1 VKRAAILCPGRGSYT
16 EKTLRSLPLRGA
28 PGHDL
33 VERADALR
41 RARNLPSLAELDN
54 AARFESATHLAPAN
68 VASLIW
74 LVSMIDAER
83 AAEEDS
89 IVCVA
94 GNSMGWYTAL
104 AVAGALDFDDGFR
117 LVQEMAELQ
126 AEQQK
131 AEGGGQVI
139 YPVVDEQWKRDAKLE
154 DVVHAA
160 IESSDGASRRSIRL
174 GGYEVLAG
182 SEAGIAHLL
191 RALPKTKLGQNLYP
205 FRLMQHGP
213 YHTPLAAPVAARARA
228 KLADLRFRAP
238 KTTIVDGRGARFTPW
253 STDPRELANYT
264 LGAQIVET
272 FDFTSSVRVALREQ
286 APDRLVCPGPG
297 NTLGGVC
304 GQILVEEGWR
314 GIRSRE
320 DFDRVQAGE
329 DPILVSMR
337 R

>member
-1 VKRAAILCPGRGSYT
+1 MKRAAILCPGRGSYT
-16 EKTLRSLPLRGA
+16 EKTLRSLPAEGT
-28 PGHDL
+28 PGHEL
-33 VERADALR
+33 VRRADELR
-41 RARNLPSLAELDN
+41 RARGLPTLSELD
-54 AARFESATHLAPAN
+54 AAERFEPSKHLAPAN
-68 VASLIW
+68 VSALIW

-83 AAEEDS
+83 AAEEDT

-126 AEQQK
+126 TEQQK
-131 AEGGGQVI
+131 AEGGGQI
-139 YPVVDEQWKRDAKLE
+139 LYPVVDERWKRDARLE
-154 DVVHAA
+154 ETVRSAL
-160 IESSDGASRRSIRL
+160 ESSGGSARLSIRL

-182 SEAGIAHLL
+182 TEAGIAHLL
-191 RALPKTKLGQNLYP
+191 RVLPKTKLGSNLYP

-213 YHTPLAAPVAARARA
+213 YHTPLLEPVARKARER
-228 KLADLRFRAP
+228 LRDLRFRAP
-238 KTTIVDGRGARFTPW
+238 RTTLVDGRGARFTPW
-253 STDPRELANYT
+253 STDPAELSDYT
-264 LGAQIVET
+264 LGAQVVET
-272 FDFTSSVRVALREQ
+272 FDFTASVRVALREH

-297 NTLGGVC
+297 NTLGGVT

-314 GIRSRE
+314 GIGSRE
-320 DFDRVQAGE
+320 DFDRIQSGE

>member
-1 VKRAAILCPGRGSYT
+1 MKRAAILCPGRGAYT

-28 PGHDL
+28 PGHDF

-41 RARNLPSLAELDN
+41 GARGLPSLAELDS
-54 AARFESATHLAPAN
+54 ASRFESATHLAPAN
-68 VASLIW
+68 VSSLIW
-74 LVSMIDAER
+74 LVSMIDAAR
-83 AAEEDS
+83 AAEEDA

-126 AEQQK
+126 TEQQK

-139 YPVVDEQWKRDAKLE
+139 YPVVDERWTRDPKLE
-154 DVVHAA
+154 DVVRAA
-160 IESSDGASRRSIRL
+160 LETSDGAARSSIRL

-182 SEAGIAHLL
+182 TEAGIAHLL
-191 RALPKTKLGQNLYP
+191 RVLPKTKLGQNLYP

-213 YHTPLAAPVAARARA
+213 YHTPFAAPVAERARAR
-228 KLADLRFRAP
+228 LADLRFRAP
-238 KTTIVDGRGARFTPW
+238 RTTLVDGRGARFTPW
-253 STDPRELANYT
+253 STDPRELAEYT
-264 LGAQIVET
+264 LSAQIVEP
-272 FDFTSSVRVALREQ
+272 FDFTASVRVALREH

-304 GQILVEEGWR
+304 GQILVLEGWR

-329 DPILVSMR
+329 DPVLVSMR

>member
-16 EKTLRSLPLRGA
+16 EKTLRSLPDR
-28 PGHDL
+28 HEL
-33 VERADALR
+33 VERADGLR
-41 RARNLPSLAELDN
+41 RARGLPSLAELDR
-54 AARFESATHLAPAN
+54 AERFEPAKHLAPAN
-68 VASLIW
+68 VSAMIW
-74 LVSMIDAER
+74 LVSMIDAAR
-83 AAEEDS
+83 AAEEDA

-139 YPVVDEQWKRDAKLE
+139 YPVVDDRWKRDPKLE
-154 DVVHAA
+154 ETVRAA
-160 IESSDGASRRSIRL
+160 VESSDGAARYSIRL

-213 YHTPLAAPVAARARA
+213 YHTPFAAPVAERARAR
-228 KLADLRFRAP
+228 LVDLRFRAP
-238 KTTIVDGRGARFTPW
+238 RTTLVDGRGARFTPW
-253 STDPRELANYT
+253 STDPRELADYT

-272 FDFTSSVRVALREQ
+272 FDFTASVRVALREH

-304 GQILVEEGWR
+304 GQVLVEEGWR
-314 GIRSRE
+314 GIRSRD
-320 DFDRVQAGE
+320 DFDRAQVGE
-329 DPILVSMR
+329 DPVLVSMR